1 MVADAQISQLVLP
14 NSTAINVTH
23 ESQPDLYYALRGGV
37 NNFGIVTRF
46 RVRTVPQGQQL
57 FGYKKYDPKYSP
69 RVLEEGHRLATD
81 LANDT
86 DMAYWSRYAYNQS
99 SDSFAP
105 SLFLAYLQPETNP
118 SVFEPVNTIPFE
130 ENTMTVDWLSNH
142 IDSPTPF
149 GLRYVSQSKYSAQH
163 HLTT

>member
-1 MVADAQISQLVLP
+1 MAAHTQVSQLVLP
-14 NSTAINVTH
+14 NSTAINVTY
-23 ESQPDLYYALRGGV
+23 EYQPDLYYALRGGA

-57 FGYKKYDPKYSP
+57 FGHRQYDPKYSH
-69 RVLEEGHRLATD
+69 RVLEEAHRLATD

-105 SLFLAYLQPETNP
+105 SLFLAHLQPENDPPVFDSVNEIP
-118 SVFEPVNTIPFE
+118 SEVDG
-130 ENTMTVDWLSNH
+130 MSVDWFSNH

-149 GLRYVSQSKYSAQH
+149 GLR
-163 HLTT
+163 